1 MYFLNSIINKFNLDI
16 IKVQKFIN
24 FFFPRIIRRKINKEF
39 FNLYYLPSALKTLPQ
54 TNYQHEFDYNYQKEL
69 IIKFKLE
76 NKQTS
81 FMTCPNLIE
90 LLLMKFERDQ
100 EFSFLDIGGEKIDFY
115 LDLKK
120 NFKNIK
126 YYIFNQKKLLDVFV
140 NLKSNFSIT
149 NLNIISEISEI
160 YNNQYDFINFGSCI
174 QYLNNYEEILDKVT
188 NKENRYFFFSG
199 MPNYTSDKEVYK
211 KDMIVRQVNCMPQT
225 DHLYF
230 INKIYFYDIF
240 IKKNYTLLFEQKNLT
255 DNVNFK
261 NFNDIVKTAQYTDVM
276 FKKNNS

>member
-1 MYFLNSIINKFNLDI
+1 MYFLNSLINKFNLDV

-24 FFFPRIIRRKINKEF
+24 FFFPRIIRRKINKKF
-39 FNLYYLPSALKTLPQ
+39 FNLYFLPSTLKKLPQ
-54 TNYQHEFDYNYQKEL
+54 TNYQHKFDYNYQKEL
-69 IIKFKLE
+69 IISFKLE

-81 FMTCPNLIE
+81 FMTCPHLIE
-90 LLLMKFERDQ
+90 LLLMKFKRDQ

-120 NFKNIK
+120 NFKNVK
-126 YYIFNQKKLLDVFV
+126 YYIFNQKNLLDVFV
-140 NLKSNFSIT
+140 NLKSDFNIK
-149 NLNIISEISEI
+149 NLNIVSEISEI
-160 YNNQYDFINFGSCI
+160 YNNKYDFINFGSCI
-174 QYLNNYEEILDKVT
+174 QYLNDYEEILDKVT
-188 NKENRYFFFSG
+188 NNESRYLFFSG

-211 KDMIVRQVNCMPQT
+211 KDMIVRQVNVLPQT

-230 INKIYFYDIF
+230 INKDYFYNIF
-240 IKKNYTLLFEQKNLT
+240 FKKKYTLLFEQKNLT

-261 NFNDIVKTAQYTDVM
+261 NFKDIVKTAQYTDVM

>member
-1 MYFLNSIINKFNLDI
+1 
-16 IKVQKFIN
+16 
-24 FFFPRIIRRKINKEF
+24 
-39 FNLYYLPSALKTLPQ
+39 
-54 TNYQHEFDYNYQKEL
+54 
-69 IIKFKLE
+69 
-76 NKQTS
+76 
-81 FMTCPNLIE
+81 
-90 LLLMKFERDQ
+90 
-100 EFSFLDIGGEKIDFY
+100 
-115 LDLKK
+115 
-120 NFKNIK
+120 
-126 YYIFNQKKLLDVFV
+126 
-140 NLKSNFSIT
+140 
-149 NLNIISEISEI
+149 
-160 YNNQYDFINFGSCI
+160 
-174 QYLNNYEEILDKVT
+174 
-188 NKENRYFFFSG
+188 